1 MPRVIIG
8 ATLFNHVE
16 HSGPAL
22 DSILA
27 QTFTDFAL
35 VLVDDASDDGTADV
49 GRACAQRDARASYQ
63 RNDVRLGLT
72 ENARTAFHLARA
84 RHPEAEYFAWA
95 SDHDLWHPEWLAHLV
110 AALDAHPQAVAAYP
124 LNRRIGPAGE
134 VLRRKAWRFD
144 TAGVTGRNRRFRQ
157 SIRGMRAGN
166 MVYGLYRAHVLQRA
180 GVYRDVLIP
189 DRLLFAELAL
199 HGQFIQ
205 VPHVLW
211 FRRWYGRLFSLA
223 RQRASLFPSG
233 RPAHAFVPWWIGHAA
248 SLFRTYAVRGEG
260 RPDITRAA
268 GAAAALQYPFV
279 AGALHLGQAMR
290 EGRGR
295 VIALRD
301 RVRRSTRRLRARA
314 RPLAIEAA
322 RRPWLFGLHVFRAI
336 PGVRRR
342 VIPLLIKPELK
353 EIPAAPAARDA
364 HEELKRLARGSTPL
378 VIGPWVGEVGFELL
392 YWIPFLN
399 WAIKTYGLDRR
410 RLVVISRGGAQPWY
424 RHLTSEYVDV
434 FSVFTLDEYRQANE
448 ARWDKA
454 GHQKQYSLESMDLE
468 IIARAKTRLGLAD
481 VAVLHPGLMY
491 RLLRFYWFD
500 KAGIGLLK
508 RHTEYRPFAPMQRSD
523 RLKHLPPEYVA
534 VRFYFR
540 PSFPDTPENRRFA
553 AEIVAAISRE
563 IPVVLLNTGHKPDEH
578 EDLAVGGSGV
588 YRVDDLMTLDGN
600 LETQTEIVSHATAF
614 VGTYGGLAYLG
625 PFYGVPSI
633 SFYSTESEL
642 VATHLDVA
650 WRLGRSLGVRSEA
663 IHTRLAPLLRML
675 LPMTGRRSGPAAS

>member
-35 VLVDDASDDGTADV
+35 VLVDDASDDGTAEV
-49 GRACAQRDARASYQ
+49 ARARAQRDGRASYH
-63 RNDVRLGLT
+63 RNDVRIGLT
-72 ENARTAFHLARA
+72 ENARRAFSLARA
-84 RHPEAEYFAWA
+84 RNPDAEYFAWA
-95 SDHDLWHPEWLAHLV
+95 SDHDLWHPDWLAHLV
-110 AALDAHPQAVAAYP
+110 AALDANPQAVVAYP

-134 VLRRKAWRFD
+134 LLKRRPWRFD
-144 TAGVTGRNRRFRQ
+144 TAGVAARGRRFRLAL
-157 SIRGMRAGN
+157 RRMRAGN
-166 MVYGLYRAHVLQRA
+166 MVYGLYRARVLQRA

-199 HGQFIQ
+199 YGSFVQ

-233 RPAHAFVPWWIGHAA
+233 RPLRAYVPWWIGHAA
-248 SLFRTYAVRGEG
+248 SLLRTYAVRGEG
-260 RPDITRAA
+260 QPEISRTA
-268 GAAAALQYPFV
+268 GAWAALQYV
-279 AGALHLGQAMR
+279 VIAGALHAWQTMR
-290 EGRGR
+290 EGRGGVSDAAAR
-295 VIALRD
+295 L
-301 RVRRSTRRLRARA
+301 RRSARRLRARA

-322 RRPWLFGLHVFRAI
+322 RRPWLFGLHLFRAI

-342 VIPLLIKPELK
+342 VIPALLKPELK
-353 EIPAAPAARDA
+353 EIPAAPAARET
-364 HEELKRLARGSTPL
+364 HEELKRLAGGSTPL

-410 RLVVISRGGAQPWY
+410 RLVVVSRGGAQPWY
-424 RHLTSEYVDV
+424 RHLTQEYVDV
-434 FSVFTLDEYRQANE
+434 FSVFTLDEYRRANE

-454 GHQKQYSLESMDLE
+454 GHQKQYSFEQMD
-468 IIARAKTRLGLAD
+468 IDIVGRAKARLGLGD
-481 VAVLHPGLMY
+481 VDVLHPGLMY

-500 KAGIGLLK
+500 KAGVGLLK
-508 RHTEYRPFAPMQRSD
+508 RHTEYRRFVPAPRSGL
-523 RLKHLPPEYVA
+523 LKHLPSEYVA

-563 IPVVLLNTGHKPDEH
+563 VPVVLLNTGHKPDEH
-578 EDLAVGGSGV
+578 EDLAVGGNAV
-588 YRVDDLMTLDGN
+588 YRVDELMTLDRN
-600 LETQTEIVSHATAF
+600 LELQTEIVSHARAF

-625 PFYGVPSI
+625 PIYGVPSI

-650 WRLGRSLGVRSEA
+650 WRLGRTLGVRSEA
-663 IHTRLAPLLRML
+663 LHTRLAPLLRML
-675 LPMTGRRSGPAAS
+675 LPLSGGGSRAVS